1 MLGGWENRGGTMAGL
16 AVEIVEK
23 VGMLVGG
30 GFKKS
35 GAITQ
40 NPSPLVAFF
49 EDMKI
54 ILCVGHVK
62 ECYVIVKFYNFV
74 AIMVF
79 F

>member
-1 MLGGWENRGGTMAGL
+1 MLGDGENRGGTIAGL
-16 AVEIVEK
+16 AVEVVEK
-23 VGMLVGG
+23 VGVFIGG

-40 NPSPLVAFF
+40 NPSPLIAFF
-49 EDMKI
+49 EDVKV